1 MNKVE
6 QYLFEGSMNKIK
18 FHRLNSEPPDE
29 TILTS
34 GEMDYHTITLDG
46 YLLMY
51 KRNKYRPD
59 SLRLY
64 HLNNELAKYL
74 GFHNIDVMR
83 KMVRLQW
90 WRGMLSVKA
99 LKRRF
104 R

>member
-1 MNKVE
+1 MNK
-6 QYLFEGSMNKIK
+6 MK
-18 FHRLNSEPPDE
+18 FARLNSEPPDKKE
-29 TILTS
+29 LTA
-34 GEMDYHTITLDG
+34 GEMDFYSITLDG

-51 KRNKYRPD
+51 ARNKYRPD

-64 HLNNELAKYL
+64 VFNNELAKYL
-74 GFHNIDVMR
+74 GFQHLDAMKGQI
-83 KMVRLQW
+83 RLQW